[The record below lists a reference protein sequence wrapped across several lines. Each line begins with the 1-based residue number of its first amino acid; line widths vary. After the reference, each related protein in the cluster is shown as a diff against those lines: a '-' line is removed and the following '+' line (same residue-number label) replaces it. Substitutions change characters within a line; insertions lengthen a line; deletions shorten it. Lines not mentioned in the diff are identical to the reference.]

1 MHDNKNTGW
10 NRRTWLRNSALGF
23 GAMACEWL
31 RAQDLAAVNRPS
43 DDLVPRQ
50 GHRAPKARAVIQ
62 LFQNGGPSQ
71 MDLFDPKPE
80 LTKRAGEPHPGEVE
94 TFQLGNKNVLL
105 PCPFEFS
112 KYGQSGMDFSTPL
125 PHMANMADH
134 WCMIRSMHT
143 ENNNHPFAIN
153 MMQTGK
159 TFFGYPSMGSWIC
172 YALGTENQDLPGYI
186 VLRDPQG
193 YNTSGKMVWSSGWLP
208 AIYQGTEFRSRGNSV
223 HHLYPTH
230 PRVPGAQQCS
240 LELLSQLNRLHLR
253 SHPEE
258 SELEA
263 RIRNYE
269 LAARM
274 QLAARNI
281 LDLDSETKE
290 TRTRYGLDN
299 PMTENYGSRCLM
311 ARRLVE
317 SGVRFV
323 QVFPPLKPSF
333 QPWDSHSG
341 LKSGIETISAQV
353 DKPSAALIEDLK
365 TRGLLNEVIVIWTG
379 EFGRLPITENSN
391 GRDHNRHAFTTLVA
405 GGGFR
410 GGFTYGATDP
420 FGYQAVDQRVSV
432 SDFHATVLKQ
442 MGLDHEVLSY
452 RYRGRDERLTDPEV
466 THARVVPALLS

>member
-1 MHDNKNTGW
+1 
-10 NRRTWLRNSALGF
+10 
-23 GAMACEWL
+23 
-31 RAQDLAAVNRPS
+31 
-43 DDLVPRQ
+43 
-50 GHRAPKARAVIQ
+50 
-62 LFQNGGPSQ
+62 
-71 MDLFDPKPE
+71 
-80 LTKRAGEPHPGEVE
+80 
-94 TFQLGNKNVLL
+94 
-105 PCPFEFS
+105 
-112 KYGQSGMDFSTPL
+112 
-125 PHMANMADH
+125 
-134 WCMIRSMHT
+134 MIRSMHT

-230 PRVPGAQQCS
+230 PRVPGTQKRS
-240 LELLSQLNRLHLR
+240 LELLSQLNGLHLR
-253 SHPEE
+253 SHPMET
-258 SELEA
+258 ELEA

-281 LDLDSETKE
+281 LDLKSETKE
-290 TRTRYGLDN
+290 TRMRYGLDN
-299 PMTENYGSRCLM
+299 PTTENYGARCLM

-333 QPWDSHSG
+333 QPWDSHSS
-341 LKSGIETISAQV
+341 LKTGIETISAQV
-353 DKPSAALIEDLK
+353 DQPSAALIEDLRN
-365 TRGLLNEVIVIWTG
+365 RGLLNEVIVIWTG

-410 GGFTYGATDP
+410 GGLTYGGTDP
-420 FGYQAVDQRVSV
+420 FGYQAVDHRVSV
-432 SDFHATVLKQ
+432 SDFHATVLQQ

-466 THARVVPALLS
+466 TRARVVPELLN